1 MTGATQAHTEV
12 CNGDDEAERTALAA
26 RLAGTN
32 INETTYLATDYLNH
46 FNEIVMLL
54 DMVPDMPDIFE
65 DARAWQP
72 KDYCAHFRDSA
83 FSDKDLAVAAYELAP
98 PTHRIPFD
106 ETITRM
112 NDAIMGTL
120 DRIEASI
127 AAGDE
132 QTVRQLATTTSRA
145 VQKLIDVASAI
156 IHGTTTTMEQ
166 DAIDALL
173 ES

>member
-1 MTGATQAHTEV
+1 MTGAAQAHTEV
-12 CNGDDEAERTALAA
+12 FSGDDEARRAALGA

-32 INETTYLATDYLNH
+32 IDETTFLATDYLNH

-65 DARAWQP
+65 EASAWRP
-72 KDYCAHFRDSA
+72 KDYCDHFRDSA
-83 FSDKDLAVAAYELAP
+83 FSDKDLAIAAYEAAP
-98 PTHRIPFD
+98 PIHRGPFD
-106 ETITRM
+106 ETIARM
-112 NDAIMGTL
+112 NDAIMSTL
-120 DRIEASI
+120 DRIEAAI
-127 AAGDE
+127 ADGDE
-132 QTVRQLATTTSRA
+132 QTVRRLATETSRS